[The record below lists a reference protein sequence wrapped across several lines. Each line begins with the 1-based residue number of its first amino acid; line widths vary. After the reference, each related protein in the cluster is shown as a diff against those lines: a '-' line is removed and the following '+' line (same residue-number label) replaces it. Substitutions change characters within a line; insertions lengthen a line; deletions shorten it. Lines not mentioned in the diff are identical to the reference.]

1 MKHQEEV
8 DRNIKA
14 IMNNSS
20 IQMDTLQSDHC
31 THGDAVH
38 VWLDMLDTHVL
49 QPYKEVIEK
58 QCKQCITPLHL
69 VVYQAHSKYKGAKL
83 SMEQDKQAN
92 DWIQ

>member
-1 MKHQEEV
+1 
-8 DRNIKA
+8 
-14 IMNNSS
+14 
-20 IQMDTLQSDHC
+20 MDTLQSDHC